1 MLITNWRHDL
11 VSCGVITSRSDES
24 HRRVGGMFAGKCFYT
39 RLALYFGFCTLA
51 SVPTLASEMPVNL
64 PSVTCVKAR
73 LVKPQQ
79 TARASF

>member
-1 MLITNWRHDL
+1 MNPI
-11 VSCGVITSRSDES
+11 
-24 HRRVGGMFAGKCFYT
+24 A
-39 RLALYFGFCTLA
+39 ALEECLQASAFISAWLCTLA